1 MTNKRKSLEEI
12 IAKSGGL
19 YLMDSDLIPFI
30 EKAENGC
37 LDSQATLANAF
48 CCGEGA
54 KKNEEL
60 ARYFEKLMFNNTDD
74 NRVKLGEIWNPAIRE
89 YDRGNYDKMI
99 EKFNIAIDFMQ
110 ENIPMEKW
118 DFSLFAIM
126 EEYTQLRDDE

>member
-1 MTNKRKSLEEI
+1 MNNDNNLLDEI
-12 IAKSGGL
+12 INKSGGL
-19 YLMDSDLIPFI
+19 YLMDSELIPLI
-30 EKAENGC
+30 EKAQNGC
-37 LDSQATLANAF
+37 LLSQCALADAF

-74 NRVKLGEIWNPAIRE
+74 NRVKLGVLWNPAIRE
-89 YDRGNYDKMI
+89 YQRGNYDKMI
-99 EKFNIAIDFMQ
+99 EKFNIVIDFMQ

-126 EEYTQLRDDE
+126 EEYTQLRE

>member
-1 MTNKRKSLEEI
+1 MNNDNNLLDEI
-12 IAKSGGL
+12 INKSGGL
-19 YLMDSDLIPFI
+19 YLMDSELIPLI
-30 EKAENGC
+30 EKAQNGC
-37 LDSQATLANAF
+37 LLSQCTLADAF

-74 NRVKLGEIWNPAIRE
+74 NRVKLGVLWNPAIRE
-89 YDRGNYDKMI
+89 YQRGNYDKMI

-126 EEYTQLRDDE
+126 EKYTQLRE